1 MTFKTLASTTAILAA
16 GASTAY
22 AGALDR
28 GKLPIA
34 PLFEKGTYVEVGTA
48 LILPSVDGT
57 TAGGAQIDN
66 IYDNY
71 SQSQLS
77 FKTDITDNLA
87 IAFSWFQPI
96 GTDITYATNPL
107 LGPLSGTTATLD
119 ASAISAIL
127 KYRFDNN
134 VSIYGGAKY
143 ETIHANLLLGP
154 AAPNN
159 FTFARDYDLAPIV
172 GVAYEKP
179 EIALRLSFTYI
190 GQTEYLLDT
199 TLAGVG
205 TLPSSTTGVPE
216 SYTFN
221 FQSGIAKD
229 TLLFGEIRHSVWS
242 EADVIVPA
250 IGAPVGPNLSNFDN
264 ITSFDLGVGRKLTE
278 KISVF
283 TSLNYER
290 RIDGITGNLAP
301 IDGRQAIT
309 VGGSYT
315 KGKAKFTGGIRYT
328 RLGDVTTTTF
338 GNSFDDNHSISLGFK
353 VGYSF

>member
-28 GKLPIA
+28 GKLPIS
-34 PLFEKGTYVEVGTA
+34 PLFEKGTYAEVGTV
-48 LILPSVDGT
+48 LVLPSVDGT
-57 TAGGAQIDN
+57 TLGGANISN
-66 IYDNY
+66 IYENY
-71 SQSQLS
+71 TQSQLS
-77 FKTDITDNLA
+77 FKTDLTDNLA
-87 IAFSWFQPI
+87 VAFSFFQPI
-96 GTDITYATNPL
+96 GTDIRYAVDPF
-107 LGPLSGTTATLD
+107 LGPLSGTTASLD

-134 VSIYGGAKY
+134 ISIYGGAKY
-143 ETIHANLLLGP
+143 ESIKANLLLAG
-154 AAPNN
+154 NS
-159 FTFARDYDLAPIV
+159 FSFAKDYDLAPIV
-172 GVAYEKP
+172 GIAYEKP
-179 EIALRLSFTYI
+179 EIALRVSFTYI
-190 GQTEYLLDT
+190 GQTEYMLDT
-199 TLAGVG
+199 TVNGFAA
-205 TLPSSTTGVPE
+205 PQSSTGVPE
-216 SYTFN
+216 SYTLN
-221 FQSGIAKD
+221 FQTGIAKD

-242 EADVIVPA
+242 ESDVLVPA
-250 IGAPVGPNLSNFDN
+250 IGAPIGPNLSNFDN

-278 KISVF
+278 KLSVF

-309 VGGSYT
+309 IGGSYT
-315 KGKAKFTGGIRYT
+315 EGKVKFTGGIRYT

-338 GNSFDDNHSISLGFK
+338 GNSFDDNSSISLGFK

>member
-28 GKLPIA
+28 GKLPIS
-34 PLFEKGTYVEVGTA
+34 PLFEKGTYVEIGTA
-48 LILPSVDGT
+48 LVLPSVDGT
-57 TAGGAQIDN
+57 TAGGANISN
-66 IYDNY
+66 IYENY
-71 SQSQLS
+71 TQSQLS

-87 IAFSWFQPI
+87 VAFSFFQPV
-96 GTDITYATNPL
+96 GTDIRYSASPL
-107 LGPLSGTTATLD
+107 LGPLQGTTASLD

-134 VSIYGGAKY
+134 ISIYGGAKY
-143 ETIHANLLLGP
+143 ESIKANLVLGP
-154 AAPNN
+154 TPPNS
-159 FTFARDYDLAPIV
+159 FSFAKEYDLAPIV
-172 GVAYEKP
+172 GIAYEKP
-179 EIALRLSFTYI
+179 EIALRVSFTYI
-190 GQTEYLLDT
+190 GQTEYLLNT

-205 TLPSSTTGVPE
+205 TVPSSSTGVPE

-221 FQSGIAKD
+221 FQTGIAKD

-242 EADVIVPA
+242 ETDVIVPA

-278 KISVF
+278 KFSVF

-309 VGGSYT
+309 IGGSYT
-315 KGKAKFTGGIRYT
+315 EGKAKFTGGIRYT